1 MIRINLIPFRAA
13 RKKEN
18 VRQQVSIFLLLMV
31 LVGIGLIWYNARLDK
46 KIAALNSQIEY
57 TQKEIVRYNKIAKE
71 VDALK
76 EKLAVLKQKLAVIE
90 ALEENRGTA
99 FRMLDSLNDLVIPK
113 RMWFTRME
121 AIHQEIRQPDQENR
135 GSKKRR
141 GKKGQESEPE
151 QEVSAPIPQIDIE
164 LEGVA
169 LDNKTVADFMTRLEE
184 SNFYTAVRLIN
195 LQQEILEQAV
205 GDPIRL
211 KRFQISCQKTPPES
225 LLVSQAE
232 DS

>member
-18 VRQQVSIFLLLMV
+18 VRQQVSIFLLLVV
-31 LVGIGLIWYNARLDK
+31 LLGIGLIWYNARLDK

-57 TQKEIVRYNKIAKE
+57 TQKEIVRFNKIARE

-76 EKLAVLKQKLAVIE
+76 EKLAVLKQQLAVIE
-90 ALEENRGTA
+90 ALEENRGSA
-99 FRMLDSLNDLVIPK
+99 FQVLDSLNELVIPK

-121 AIHQEIRQPDQENR
+121 AIHQEIRQADQENR
-135 GSKKRR
+135 GNKKRR
-141 GKKGQESEPE
+141 GKQESEPE
-151 QEVSAPIPQIDIE
+151 QEVTTPIPQIDIE

-184 SNFYTAVRLIN
+184 SNVYTAVRLIN

-225 LLVSQAE
+225 LLVGKAE

>member
-18 VRQQVSIFLLLMV
+18 VRQQVSIFLLMVV

-57 TQKEIVRYNKIAKE
+57 TQKEIVRYNKIARE

-99 FRMLDSLNDLVIPK
+99 FRMLDSLNELVIPK

-121 AIHQEIRQPDQENR
+121 AIHQEVRQQSESN
-135 GSKKRR
+135 R
-141 GKKGQESEPE
+141 GKKKKKGKEPE
-151 QEVSAPIPQIDIE
+151 PKEEVTAPIPQIDIE

-184 SNFYTAVRLIN
+184 SNFYTAVRLIT

-211 KRFQISCQKTPPES
+211 KRFQISCQKTPPDS

>member
-18 VRQQVSIFLLLMV
+18 VRQQVSIFLLLVV
-31 LVGIGLIWYNARLDK
+31 LLGIGLIWYNARLDK

-57 TQKEIVRYNKIAKE
+57 TQKEIVRFNKIARE

-90 ALEENRGTA
+90 ALEENRGSA
-99 FRMLDSLNDLVIPK
+99 FQVLDSLNELVIPK

-121 AIHQEIRQPDQENR
+121 AIHQEIRQADQENR
-135 GSKKRR
+135 GNKKRR
-141 GKKGQESEPE
+141 GKQESEPE
-151 QEVSAPIPQIDIE
+151 QEVTTPIPQIDIE

-184 SNFYTAVRLIN
+184 SNVYTAVRLIN

-205 GDPIRL
+205 GDSIRL

-225 LLVSQAE
+225 LLVGKAE

>member
-18 VRQQVSIFLLLMV
+18 VRQQVTVFLLLV
-31 LVGIGLIWYNARLDK
+31 LLVGMGLVWFNAVLNK
-46 KIAALNSQIEY
+46 KIFALNSQIEY

-76 EKLAVLKQKLAVIE
+76 EKLAVLKQKLEVIE
-90 ALEENRGTA
+90 SLEQNRGTA
-99 FRMLDSLNDLVIPK
+99 FRLLDTLNDLVIPK
-113 RMWFTRME
+113 RMWFTRLE
-121 AIHQEIRQPDQENR
+121 AIQKEVRSKES
-135 GSKKRR
+135 SKKSKR
-141 GKKGQESEPE
+141 KKSKKKEEE
-151 QEVSAPIPQIDIE
+151 APAEEEAKPSVPDIDIE
-164 LEGVA
+164 IEGIA

-184 SNFYTAVRLIN
+184 SKMYTAVRLIT
-195 LQQEILEQAV
+195 LQQEIMKQPV

-211 KRFQISCQKTPPES
+211 KRFEVSCKNVPPES
-225 LLVSQAE
+225 VLVSQAE

>member
-18 VRQQVSIFLLLMV
+18 VRQQVSIFLLMVV

-46 KIAALNSQIEY
+46 KIAALDSQIAY
-57 TQKEIVRYNKIAKE
+57 TQKEIVRYNKIARE

-90 ALEENRGTA
+90 ALEENRGAA
-99 FRMLDSLNDLVIPK
+99 FQMLDSLNELLIPK

-121 AIHQEIRQPDQENR
+121 AIHREVRQQDDR
-135 GSKKRR
+135 SGGKKKR
-141 GKKGQESEPE
+141 GKGEEPKSGQE
-151 QEVSAPIPQIDIE
+151 VAAPIAQIDVE

-169 LDNKTVADFMTRLEE
+169 LDNKTVADFMTRLEG
-184 SNFYTAVRLIN
+184 SNLYTAVRLIT
-195 LQQEILEQAV
+195 LQQEMLQQSV

-211 KRFQISCQKTPPES
+211 KRFEISCQKTPPDA
-225 LLVSQAE
+225 LLVSRAE